1 MGQRLA
7 QGKQGHL
14 QSVNE
19 HGEPEND
26 EHETDC
32 GIRQALHGLTQS
44 RELEDRDD
52 HQKRNKI
59 A

>member
-1 MGQRLA
+1 
-7 QGKQGHL
+7 
-14 QSVNE
+14 VNE

-32 GIRQALHGLTQS
+32 DIRQALHGLTQS